1 MRAVTIDLDISRP
14 VGQFTLWPATVPSPR
29 RSAESGA
36 VPQGATGAALAGICP
51 GARIAT
57 ARGYRRIEALE
68 PGERVMTRDNG
79 LVPVVA
85 VRRVRV
91 AAGAIVTLSAG
102 SLRGLEAELALGAG
116 QGILWTG
123 HRVEEALGSR
133 EGFLRVGDMVGHGID
148 ATGFVTLFQPVL
160 ARQEVIFCEGIGLAS
175 ALPEGAIPAR
185 RALTEDEARR
195 VLRG

>member
-1 MRAVTIDLDISRP
+1 MRAVTIDVDISRP
-14 VGQFTLWPATVPSPR
+14 EGKFTLWPVSGEKVSPAFLPAPAPVDR
-29 RSAESGA
+29 VEGD
-36 VPQGATGAALAGICP
+36 VAGICP

-57 ARGYRRIEALE
+57 ARGYRRIEVLE

-91 AAGAIVTLSAG
+91 SAG
-102 SLRGLEAELALGAG
+102 SVVALAAGSIRGLDADMTLGLG
-116 QGILWTG
+116 QGLLWTG
-123 HRVEEALGSR
+123 LRVEEALGSR
-133 EGFLRVGDMVGHGID
+133 EGFLRVGDIIAQRDV

-160 ARQEVIFCEGIGLAS
+160 ARQEVIFCEGVGLAS
-175 ALPEGAIPAR
+175 ALPEGGVPAR

-195 VLRG
+195 VLRA

>member
-1 MRAVTIDLDISRP
+1 MRTVTIDLDISRP
-14 VGQFTLWPATVPSPR
+14 VGQFTLWPASVRVPLQTGDA
-29 RSAESGA
+29 SAVA
-36 VPQGATGAALAGICP
+36 NRVPVDDCAGICP

-57 ARGYRRIEALE
+57 ARGYRRIEVLE

-79 LVPVVA
+79 LVPVIA
-85 VRRVRV
+85 VSRLRVTAGAV
-91 AAGAIVTLSAG
+91 VTLAAGSV
-102 SLRGLEAELALGAG
+102 RGLEAELALGSG

-133 EGFLRVGDMVGHGID
+133 EGFLRVCDLDSRAAD

-175 ALPEGAIPAR
+175 ALPEGCIPAR
-185 RALTEDEARR
+185 PALSEDEARR
-195 VLRG
+195 VLRR

>member
-1 MRAVTIDLDISRP
+1 MRTVTIDLDIGRP
-14 VGQFTLWPATVPSPR
+14 VGQFTLWPASVRVPLQTGDA
-29 RSAESGA
+29 SAVA
-36 VPQGATGAALAGICP
+36 NRVPVDDCEGICP

-68 PGERVMTRDNG
+68 SGERVMTRDNG
-79 LVPVVA
+79 LVPVMA

-91 AAGAIVTLSAG
+91 AAGAVVTLAAG
-102 SLRGLEAELALGAG
+102 LLRGLEAEVALGSG

-133 EGFLRVGDMVGHGID
+133 EGLLRVCDLVSH
-148 ATGFVTLFQPVL
+148 AAEVTGFVTLFQPVL
-160 ARQEVIFCEGIGLAS
+160 ARQEIIFCEGVGLAS
-175 ALPEGAIPAR
+175 SLPEGGVPAR
-185 RALTEDEARR
+185 RALSEDEARR

>member
-1 MRAVTIDLDISRP
+1 MRTVTIDQDISRP
-14 VGQFTLWPATVPSPR
+14 VGQFTLWPAPVRVPLQTGDA
-29 RSAESGA
+29 SAVANRVPVEA
-36 VPQGATGAALAGICP
+36 VAGICP

-57 ARGYRRIEALE
+57 ARGYRRIEVLE

-79 LVPVVA
+79 LVPVMA

-91 AAGAIVTLSAG
+91 AAGAVMTLAAG
-102 SLRGLEAELALGAG
+102 ALRGLESEVVLGSG

-133 EGFLRVGDMVGHGID
+133 EGFLRVCDLVSQGAE
-148 ATGFVTLFQPVL
+148 ATGFVTLFQPDMG
-160 ARQEVIFCEGIGLAS
+160 RQEVIFCEGIGLAS
-175 ALPEGAIPAR
+175 ALPEGGVPAR
-185 RALTEDEARR
+185 RALSEDEARR

>member
-1 MRAVTIDLDISRP
+1 MRTVTIDQDISRP
-14 VGQFTLWPATVPSPR
+14 VGQFAHWPASVRVPLLTGDASSVANR
-29 RSAESGA
+29 
-36 VPQGATGAALAGICP
+36 VPVEPVAGICP

-57 ARGYRRIEALE
+57 ARGYRRIEVLE

-79 LVPVVA
+79 LVPVMT

-91 AAGAIVTLSAG
+91 PAGAVVTLTAG
-102 SLRGLEAELALGAG
+102 SLRGLEAELALGSG

-133 EGFLRVGDMVGHGID
+133 EGFLRVCDLD
-148 ATGFVTLFQPVL
+148 SRAAEASGFVTLFQPVL
-160 ARQEVIFCEGIGLAS
+160 ARQEVIFCEGVGLAS
-175 ALPEGAIPAR
+175 ALPEGGVPAR
-185 RALTEDEARR
+185 RALSEDEARR